1 MAGATRSPDEGR
13 PRAAGVTAA
22 QPGRIASAAPWTI
35 VRRPIRP
42 DYCARDDTQP
52 APGHPAA
59 AGARHPIG
67 PKGAPRTM
75 ALFGKKAKR
84 ERRLAKAEEKAITRK
99 AELEAKLTARN
110 DRKYRRRALRSQR
123 RLEDA
128 QLKVEQAQLRTLA
141 AQEKAA
147 NRKLLTVSNV
157 RRYVAVAQIAVPVLA
172 PIVYQAVTALR
183 AQLDQRRAAKLGVSV
198 QELAQFS
205 GHGAG
210 LSARIAHAETSLGR
224 VRELQP
230 QDRETKEFAA
240 EVGDR
245 LGKLA
250 TAVSAAEPMPAARR
264 RAAHSSIDLE
274 LAGIEADLLAR
285 LGVR

>member
-1 MAGATRSPDEGR
+1 
-13 PRAAGVTAA
+13 
-22 QPGRIASAAPWTI
+22 
-35 VRRPIRP
+35 
-42 DYCARDDTQP
+42 
-52 APGHPAA
+52 
-59 AGARHPIG
+59 
-67 PKGAPRTM
+67 M

-84 ERRLAKAEEKAITRK
+84 ERRLAKAEEKAIARK

-110 DRKYRRRALRSQR
+110 DRKYRRRSLKSQR
-123 RLEDA
+123 RLEKA
-128 QLKVEQAQLRTLA
+128 QIKVEQAQLRTLA

-157 RRYVAVAQIAVPVLA
+157 RRYISVAQIAVPVLA
-172 PIVYQAVTALR
+172 PIVYRAVTELR
-183 AQLDQRRAAKLGVSV
+183 ARLDGRRAGRLGVTV
-198 QELAQFS
+198 EELGQFS

-210 LSARIAHAETSLGR
+210 LSARIAHAEASLQR
-224 VRELQP
+224 VRDLHP
-230 QDRETKEFAA
+230 QDAETKEFVG

-245 LGKLA
+245 LTKLG

-264 RAAHSSIDLE
+264 RAAHSSIDVE

>member
-1 MAGATRSPDEGR
+1 
-13 PRAAGVTAA
+13 
-22 QPGRIASAAPWTI
+22 
-35 VRRPIRP
+35 
-42 DYCARDDTQP
+42 
-52 APGHPAA
+52 
-59 AGARHPIG
+59 
-67 PKGAPRTM
+67 M

-110 DRKYRRRALRSQR
+110 DRKYRRRTLKSQKR
-123 RLEDA
+123 VEKAQIQVEKA
-128 QLKVEQAQLRTLA
+128 QLKTLA

-147 NRKLLTVSNV
+147 NRRLLTVSNV
-157 RRYVAVAQIAVPVLA
+157 RRYITVAQIAVPVVA
-172 PIVYQAVTALR
+172 PIAYRAATALR
-183 AQLDQRRAAKLGVSV
+183 AQIDQRRATRLGVTV
-198 QELAQFS
+198 QELGRFA

-210 LSARIAHAETSLGR
+210 LSARIAHAETSLQR
-224 VRELQP
+224 VRDLAP
-230 QDRETKEFAA
+230 QDTETKEFAA

-264 RAAHSSIDLE
+264 RAAHASIDVE